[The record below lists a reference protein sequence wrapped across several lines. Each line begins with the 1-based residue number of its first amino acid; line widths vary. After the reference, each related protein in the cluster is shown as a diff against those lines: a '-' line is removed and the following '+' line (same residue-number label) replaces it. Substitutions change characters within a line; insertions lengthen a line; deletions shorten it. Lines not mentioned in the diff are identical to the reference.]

1 MKFLSVLLYDFALWL
16 YATGIKIYS
25 PFNTKAK
32 LWSEGRKNIFRQIAG
47 KIILN
52 EKIIWMHCA
61 SVGEFE
67 QGRPVLEMLKEKFPT
82 YRILLTFFS
91 PSAYELRKNFTGA
104 DYIFY
109 LPLDSKRNAKKF
121 IRIVQPQLAVFVK
134 YEFWYHY
141 LYELHQRSVPTLLIS
156 AIFRKEQL
164 FFRWYGKFFL
174 ELLRWYKQ
182 IFVQDKD
189 SFQLLKDYGV
199 NNVTLS
205 SDTRFDRVTAIAAQ
219 AKSIPL
225 IDLFKG
231 DNKILI
237 GGSTWPK
244 DEKLL
249 IRFINNSEIDSATF
263 RFIIVPHEINASHI
277 QSIRQKLSGISLLF
291 SELNEENA
299 TTARTIIVDNV
310 GMLSSLY
317 RYAAI
322 AYIGGG
328 FGKGIHNILEA
339 AVYGVPVIFGPNY
352 SKFKEAV
359 DLTELGGGFS
369 INSYDNLSAVLHRLI
384 TDKEYFNQ
392 SSAACRSYLQ
402 SGTGAVKQIA
412 DYLKH

>member
-1 MKFLSVLLYDFALWL
+1 MKFLSVLLYDFALRL

-25 PFNTKAK
+25 LFNTKAK

-109 LPLDSKRNAKKF
+109 LPLDSKRNAEKF

-141 LYELHQRSVPTLLIS
+141 LYELHQRNVPTLLIS

-174 ELLRWYKQ
+174 ELLQWYKQ

-219 AKSIPL
+219 AKSVPL

-231 DNKILI
+231 DNRILI

-277 QSIRQKLSGISLLF
+277 QSIRQKLSGTSLLF
-291 SELNEENA
+291 SELNEGNA

-359 DLTELGGGFS
+359 DLIELGGGFS

-412 DYLKH
+412 DYLKP

>member
-1 MKFLSVLLYDFALWL
+1 MKFLSVLLYDFALRL

-25 PFNTKAK
+25 LFNTKAK

-61 SVGEFE
+61 AVGEFE

-109 LPLDSKRNAKKF
+109 LPLDSKRNAEKF

-141 LYELHQRSVPTLLIS
+141 LYELHQRNVPTLLIS

-174 ELLRWYKQ
+174 ELLQWYKQ

-219 AKSIPL
+219 AKSVPL

-231 DNKILI
+231 DNRILI

-277 QSIRQKLSGISLLF
+277 QSIRQKLSGTSLLF
-291 SELNEENA
+291 SELNEGNA

-359 DLTELGGGFS
+359 DLIELGGGFS

-412 DYLKH
+412 DYLKP